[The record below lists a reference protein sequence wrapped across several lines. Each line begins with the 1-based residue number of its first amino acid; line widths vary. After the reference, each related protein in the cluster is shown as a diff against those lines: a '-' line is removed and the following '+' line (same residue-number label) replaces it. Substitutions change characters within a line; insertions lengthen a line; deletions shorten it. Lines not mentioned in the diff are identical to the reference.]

1 MTQFYNRQ
9 MPQAQGFFDPMRPG
23 GLNLAG
29 GVRDMVGRL
38 IEKQRYED
46 TQRVQEEKLKQTQ
59 EGLDID
65 RLRAEAY
72 GKYVEGQQKPSMP
85 DWVQKGIFLNQ
96 TDPEAYPTVG
106 HGVQAIL
113 KIKKPEQIPAQ
124 VDPSF
129 ESSVLVPQYG
139 ENWREELPPD
149 RFWAIQKEHVM
160 ATRPSKENIQTEAE
174 YREEIMKYDIGMDKV
189 KLNGLDAIAEK
200 MNADIMVQFG
210 DESQK
215 AMAAQRYQQQAAQF
229 IEMWNEQVERGHQS
243 INQAYLK
250 GSTSGKTSDS
260 SSTALGGGEPKPPE
274 GWVKTGTTPDGRTI
288 YLTPKGKRMIW
299 GKE

>member
-1 MTQFYNRQ
+1 M
-9 MPQAQGFFDPMRPG
+9 MPG

-29 GVRDMVGRL
+29 GARDIVGTI

-46 TQRVQEEKLKQTQ
+46 AQRVQEEKLRQSQ
-59 EGLDID
+59 EGIDID

-72 GKYVEGQQKPSMP
+72 EKYVEGQGQGKMP
-85 DWVQKGIFLNQ
+85 DWMQKGMFLSQ
-96 TDPEAYPTVG
+96 IDPERWPSPG
-106 HGVQAIL
+106 HAVVDIL
-113 KIKKPEQIPAQ
+113 KIKEPEEIPVQ
-124 VDPSF
+124 VDPAL
-129 ESSVLVPQYG
+129 ENEVLLPQYG
-139 ENWREELPPD
+139 PNWRQELEPS

-160 ATRPSKENIQTEAE
+160 STRPSKENIQTEAE

-200 MNADIMVQFG
+200 QNADIMVQFG
-210 DESQK
+210 DENQK
-215 AMAAQRYQQQAAQF
+215 GMAAQRYQQQAAQF
-229 IEMWNEQVERGHQS
+229 IEMWNAQKERGHQS

-250 GSTSGKTSDS
+250 GSTSGKTPGS
-260 SSTALGGGEPKPPE
+260 SGTALGGGEPTPPA

-288 YLTPKGKRMIW
+288 YLTPEGKRMIW